1 MSITSDCSLVGGNP
15 KLSRILAVTKR
26 FIIDLKR
33 KISPFYSIFK
43 LFVILLQHEINQINH
58 INMKKI
64 VNIVLTLC
72 VAGLA
77 YICVGSIMGSINF
90 GKEREA
96 REKEIIARLIDIRT
110 AQVAYRDN
118 NKVNKGQYTDNFD
131 ELIAF
136 VKNEKLPFIKKV
148 GELTDAQLEDG
159 LTEDKAAKL
168 IEDARKAKRPA
179 DANRKWKEAEKA
191 GLVRLNKSGE
201 VEEYFFS
208 RDTFWVLALDT
219 LFPKGFNADSL
230 RYVPFGNG
238 AEFELRTGCDSSG
251 KSGNK
256 IYLFEAKT
264 PYRTY
269 LEGINKDELNNLINT
284 QEEMGRYV
292 GLKVGDA
299 EVGNNNAGNWE

>member
-1 MSITSDCSLVGGNP
+1 
-15 KLSRILAVTKR
+15 
-26 FIIDLKR
+26 
-33 KISPFYSIFK
+33 
-43 LFVILLQHEINQINH
+43 
-58 INMKKI
+58 MKKL

-90 GKEREA
+90 GKVREA

-110 AQVAYRDN
+110 AQIAYRDN
-118 NKVNKGQYTDNFD
+118 NTKNRGQYTDNFD
-131 ELIAF
+131 ELISF
-136 VKNEKLPFIKKV
+136 VKNDSLPFVMKV
-148 GELTDAQLEDG
+148 GELTDKQLEDG
-159 LTEDKAAKL
+159 LTESKASKL
-168 IEDARKAKRPA
+168 IEEARNAKRPA
-179 DANRKWKEAEKA
+179 TAKKKWKEAEKA
-191 GLVRLNKSGE
+191 GLVRLNKQGE

-208 RDTFWVLALDT
+208 RDTFWVLAIDT
-219 LFPKGFNADSL
+219 LYPKGFNADSL

-256 IYLFEAKT
+256 LYLFEAKT
-264 PYRTY
+264 PYRSY
-269 LEGINKDELNNLINT
+269 LEGVNKDELNNLIDL
-284 QEEMGRYV
+284 QLELGRYP

>member
-1 MSITSDCSLVGGNP
+1 
-15 KLSRILAVTKR
+15 
-26 FIIDLKR
+26 
-33 KISPFYSIFK
+33 
-43 LFVILLQHEINQINH
+43 
-58 INMKKI
+58 MKKI

-110 AQVAYRDN
+110 AQVAFRDN

-168 IEDARKAKRPA
+168 IEDARKAKKPA
-179 DANRKWKEAEKA
+179 DAKKKWKEAEKA
-191 GLVRLNKSGE
+191 GLVRLNKNGE

>member
-1 MSITSDCSLVGGNP
+1 
-15 KLSRILAVTKR
+15 
-26 FIIDLKR
+26 
-33 KISPFYSIFK
+33 
-43 LFVILLQHEINQINH
+43 
-58 INMKKI
+58 MKKL
-64 VNIVLTLC
+64 VNIVLVLC

-110 AQVAYRDN
+110 AQVAYRDYKHP
-118 NKVNKGQYTDNFD
+118 NKEYTDNFD

-136 VKNEKLPFIKKV
+136 VKNDSLPFIKKV
-148 GELTDAQLEDG
+148 GELSDKQLEDG
-159 LTEDKAAKL
+159 LTEPKAMKL
-168 IEDARKAKRPA
+168 IEDARNAKKPA
-179 DANRKWKEAEKA
+179 VAKKKWQEAEKA
-191 GLVRLNKSGE
+191 GLVKLNKNGE
-201 VEEYFFS
+201 VEEYLFS
-208 RDTFWVLALDT
+208 RDTMWVLALDT
-219 LFPKGFNADSL
+219 LYPKGFNADSL

-238 AEFELRTGCDSSG
+238 AEFELRTGCDSSS

-256 IYLFEAKT
+256 LYLFEAKT

-269 LEGINKDELNNLINT
+269 LEGINKDELNNLIDLQ
-284 QEEMGRYV
+284 QELGRYP

>member
-1 MSITSDCSLVGGNP
+1 
-15 KLSRILAVTKR
+15 
-26 FIIDLKR
+26 
-33 KISPFYSIFK
+33 
-43 LFVILLQHEINQINH
+43 
-58 INMKKI
+58 MKKL
-64 VNIVLTLC
+64 VNIVLVLC

-110 AQVAYRDN
+110 AQVAFRDYKHP
-118 NKVNKGQYTDNFD
+118 NKEYTDNFD

-136 VKNEKLPFIKKV
+136 VKNDSLPFIKKV
-148 GELTDAQLEDG
+148 GELSDKQLEDG
-159 LTEDKAAKL
+159 LTEPKAMQL
-168 IEDARKAKRPA
+168 IEDARNAKKPA
-179 DANRKWKEAEKA
+179 VAKKKWQEAEKA
-191 GLVRLNKSGE
+191 GLVKLNEKGE
-201 VEEYFFS
+201 VEEFFFS
-208 RDTFWVLALDT
+208 RDTMWVLALDT
-219 LFPKGFNADSL
+219 LYPKGFNADSL

-238 AEFELRTGCDSSG
+238 AEFELRTGCDSSS

-256 IYLFEAKT
+256 LYLFEAKT

-269 LEGINKDELNNLINT
+269 LEGINKDELNNLIDL
-284 QEEMGRYV
+284 QEELGRYA